1 MSESNDPVHG
11 SELPD
16 STDLVCATV
25 SDICRISPTKVAF
38 TLLTTDDKD
47 QSKPA
52 SSLKEPIHLP
62 GQWVDLIIEING
74 REYIGGYSIISSPD
88 APSISLAVKDVGI
101 DPVTRWI
108 HDSMSEG
115 DRVKFTVGGD
125 FFYTPDKGSALL
137 LAGGIGITPLLSIFR
152 YIAERGEK
160 MAALIHSASTPEEFI
175 YQKELQ
181 ELADSSSLLYYLATA
196 TRVGS
201 MDTLQTTIQ
210 HFETGRLSASK
221 LQQVGIT
228 KYDSAFICGPPK
240 MIEAGK
246 TLLATQGF
254 PADRIEYEKWW

>member
-1 MSESNDPVHG
+1 MSESSDPVHG

-38 TLLTTDDKD
+38 TLLTTDDED

-137 LAGGIGITPLLSIFR
+137 LAGGIGITPLLSLS
-152 YIAERGEK
+152 
-160 MAALIHSASTPEEFI
+160 LIHI
-175 YQKELQ
+175 
-181 ELADSSSLLYYLATA
+181 
-196 TRVGS
+196 
-201 MDTLQTTIQ
+201 
-210 HFETGRLSASK
+210 
-221 LQQVGIT
+221 
-228 KYDSAFICGPPK
+228 
-240 MIEAGK
+240 
-246 TLLATQGF
+246 
-254 PADRIEYEKWW
+254 